1 MDEDTVRNE
10 LSRRRFLEMSSAA
23 AAVASAGGLS
33 AERSRAQ
40 AQESAPKGPSEQSLT
55 IRGPQNVPLTAANH
69 DSVMP
74 PPSDHGNVPPF
85 KYPFS
90 YSHRRTH
97 EGGWARQVTIQDLP
111 ISTTL
116 AGVNMRL
123 TAGGIRELHWHTA
136 AEWALMLYGNARITA
151 LDVDGK
157 GFVSDVKQ
165 GDLWNFPSGV
175 PHSIQ
180 GLGPD
185 GCEFLLVF
193 DEGNFSEY
201 DTILISDLLAH
212 TPRSVVAKNFG
223 VSERALNPLPKGELF
238 IFQAELPGSL
248 EEDRRAVAGSIGLS
262 PVRFD
267 FRLMEQQPTKKTK
280 SGEVRIVDSTTFP
293 ASSTIAA
300 ALVTLHP
307 GGLREIHWHPNA
319 DEWQYFVAG
328 KGRMTVF
335 AAAGRA
341 RTMDFEAGDVG
352 YVQKTLPHYIENT
365 GDTDLIFLEMFKSP
379 VYQDISLSEWI
390 SHTPPELIAAHLNLD
405 KATIEAIPK
414 KNAAVVPV

>member
-1 MDEDTVRNE
+1 M
-10 LSRRRFLEMSSAA
+10 
-23 AAVASAGGLS
+23 
-33 AERSRAQ
+33 
-40 AQESAPKGPSEQSLT
+40 
-55 IRGPQNVPLTAANH
+55 
-69 DSVMP
+69 
-74 PPSDHGNVPPF
+74 
-85 KYPFS
+85 
-90 YSHRRTH
+90 
-97 EGGWARQVTIQDLP
+97 
-111 ISTTL
+111 STTL

-151 LDVDGK
+151 LDVEGK

-223 VSERALNPLPKGELF
+223 VSQAALDPLPKGELF
-238 IFQAELPGSL
+238 IFQSELPGSL

-365 GDTDLIFLEMFKSP
+365 SDADLTFLEMFKSP
-379 VYQDISLSEWI
+379 NYQDISLSEWI

>member
-1 MDEDTVRNE
+1 MDEESAKKD
-10 LSRRRFLEMSSAA
+10 LSRRRFLEIGSAA
-23 AAVASAGGLS
+23 LASASVIS
-33 AERSRAQ
+33 AENAQAQ
-40 AQESAPKGPSEQSLT
+40 AQESAVKAEKDQSAT
-55 IRGPQNVPLTAANH
+55 IRGPQNAPLTAANH
-69 DSVMP
+69 DSVVP
-74 PPSDHGNVPPF
+74 PITDHGNVPPF

-111 ISTTL
+111 VSTTL

-151 LDVDGK
+151 LDADGK

-165 GDLWNFPSGV
+165 GDLWNFPSGI

-193 DEGNFSEY
+193 DEGGFSEY

-223 VSERALNPLPKGELF
+223 VSEAELDSMPKGELF
-238 IFQAELPGSL
+238 IFQADLPGSL

-262 PVRFD
+262 PVQFD
-267 FRLMEQQPTKKTK
+267 FRLMEQPPAKKTK
-280 SGEVRIVDSTTFP
+280 SGDVRIVDSTIFK
-293 ASSTIAA
+293 ASTTIAA

-319 DEWQYFVAG
+319 DEWQYYVAG

-335 AAAGRA
+335 AAAARA

-365 GDTDLIFLEMFKSP
+365 GDTDLIFLEMFKSGS
-379 VYQDISLSEWI
+379 YQDISLSEWI
-390 SHTPPELIAAHLNLD
+390 SHTPPELIAAHLHLA

-414 KNAAVVPV
+414 KNVAVMPV

>member
-1 MDEDTVRNE
+1 MDEESAKKD
-10 LSRRRFLEMSSAA
+10 LSRRRFLEIGSAA
-23 AAVASAGGLS
+23 LASASVVS
-33 AERSRAQ
+33 AENAQAQ
-40 AQESAPKGPSEQSLT
+40 AQESSVKAERDQSAT
-55 IRGPQNVPLTAANH
+55 IRGPQNEPLTAANH
-69 DSVMP
+69 DSVVP
-74 PPSDHGNVPPF
+74 PVTDHGNVPPF

-111 ISTTL
+111 VSTTL

-151 LDVDGK
+151 LDADGK
-157 GFVSDVKQ
+157 GFVSDVKR
-165 GDLWNFPSGV
+165 GDLWNFPSGI

-193 DEGNFSEY
+193 DEGGFSEY

-223 VSERALNPLPKGELF
+223 VSEADLDSMPKGELF
-238 IFQAELPGSL
+238 IFQADLPGSL
-248 EEDRRAVAGSIGLS
+248 EEDRRAVAGSVGLS
-262 PVRFD
+262 PVQFD
-267 FRLMEQQPTKKTK
+267 FRLMEQPPAKKTK
-280 SGEVRIVDSTTFP
+280 SGDVRIVDSTIFK
-293 ASSTIAA
+293 ASTTIAA

-319 DEWQYFVAG
+319 DEWQYYVAG

-335 AAAGRA
+335 AAAARA

-365 GDTDLIFLEMFKSP
+365 GETDLIFLEMFKSGN
-379 VYQDISLSEWI
+379 YQDISLSEWI
-390 SHTPPELIAAHLNLD
+390 SHTPPELIAAHLHLA

-414 KNAAVVPV
+414 KNVAVVPV